1 MSLKTN
7 EEKDIFEVLVDELHK
22 ELKLAVMRNDNVMSN
37 AKRKETMR
45 YFIKAVKANQTEAIN
60 NMVNI

>member
-45 YFIKAVKANQTEAIN
+45 YLIKAVKANQTEAIN
-60 NMVNI
+60 NTVNI

>member
-22 ELKLAVMRNDNVMSN
+22 ELKQAVMRNDNVMSN

-45 YFIKAVKANQTEAIN
+45 YLIKAVKANQTEAIN
-60 NMVNI
+60 NTVNI

>member
-22 ELKLAVMRNDNVMSN
+22 ELKQAVIRNDNVMSN

-45 YFIKAVKANQTEAIN
+45 YLIKAVKANQTEAIN